1 MPHHR
6 HPGRPC
12 TDEGFTLIELRVVV
26 GSTAGSTHSA
36 GEKSISFVASTAA
49 SADPKT
55 VSVNQGTTVSG
66 VFYAAAMSG
75 WS

>member
-1 MPHHR
+1 M
-6 HPGRPC
+6 
-12 TDEGFTLIELRVVV
+12 VVV
-26 GSTAGSTHSA
+26 GSTAGSTHTA